1 MKICLTSRW
10 KDLGLGF
17 KESSNY
23 LTIKTEGNCME
34 EMATKRIKQ
43 IIQIRTSDP
52 EISFEN

>member
-23 LTIKTEGNCME
+23 LTIKAEGNCME
-34 EMATKRIKQ
+34 EVATKRIKQ
-43 IIQIRTSDP
+43 IVQIRTSDP